1 MQNSTW
7 PCSNHFQPIV
17 DIQTL
22 PEFTIGNITKYF
34 ITRITSDGKSANDF
48 KNFDNSGFPLFKD
61 GHVQNICAHIS
72 TNFTY
77 YVADCLPEMKKTI
90 PYTIKLIIDNNS
102 ADVEYATCKCPA
114 GGLFPLCQFP
124 LCQFPLC
131 QFPLCQ
137 FPLRQFPFGQ
147 LPTLSIPILSIPIW
161 SMLTKGS
168 CKHIAAMCYALEDF
182 TRERRLR
189 EHVSCTSQLQTWN
202 QPWKRNL
209 DTVNV
214 SDIKFVKMEYG
225 KQKRLSS
232 VAPYDPR
239 LLSLQHTSVKEVQFL
254 RNALQLKGDA
264 ALLYMSFQT
273 QQQYH
278 PTCKSVISFYQ
289 FQEHHKIV
297 FNVFSGSK

>member
-7 PCSNHFQPIV
+7 PCSNHFLPIV

-34 ITRITSDGKSANDF
+34 ITCITSDGKSANDF

-114 GGLFPLCQFP
+114 GTGP
-124 LCQFPLC
+124 
-131 QFPLCQ
+131 
-137 FPLRQFPFGQ
+137 
-147 LPTLSIPILSIPIW
+147 
-161 SMLTKGS
+161 KGS

-182 TRERRLR
+182 TRECRLR
-189 EHVSCTSQLQTWN
+189 EHVPCTSHLQTWN
-202 QPWKRNL
+202 QPRKCNL

-214 SDIKFVKMEYG
+214 SDIKLVKMEYG

-232 VAPYDPR
+232 VAPYDPHP
-239 LLSLQHTSVKEVQFL
+239 LSLQHTSVEEVQFL

-264 ALLYMSFQT
+264 ALLHVIPNMHSSSIIPHTNQSSAST
-273 QQQYH
+273 NS
-278 PTCKSVISFYQ
+278 KSITRSCSTSSQAANETSVPQ
-289 FQEHHKIV
+289 
-297 FNVFSGSK
+297 